1 MAQRI
6 LVGVPPKNHVLL
18 SHDEIDGF
26 TDLGYVCK
34 PVPFSRNDSTAP
46 KMLKLWGVIV
56 KALNIVKQLYAFSPE
71 FLYLN
76 SRFEPV
82 ATTRDFITVLLIKLL
97 YIHKVK
103 IVIKTHGSDISI
115 LQSSSFF
122 FRRMVVPFVRKHV
135 DVWFFLSSEEK
146 ELVRQ
151 YDPVLAQKIFITAN
165 IIDPARS
172 VASLA
177 FRKKYALD
185 DSKFKVLFVG
195 RIVREKGV
203 FSLLESIPML
213 PCKDDCLFVFV
224 GDGPDMKELR
234 QRAESLQVMDY
245 VRFTGFIP
253 DQECDHFYANA
264 DMLAFPTF
272 FNEGF
277 PMALFKSIAAGL
289 PVITTRIRAAKDYL
303 TAPDNVL
310 WVNGESA
317 ESVAKAI
324 SILYGDHA
332 LRKAMSAN
340 NRELAKKFTRL
351 QVCTGMHE
359 VMNSIGSRKPS
370 GQPTPSVRLVE
381 SKHHGK

>member
-1 MAQRI
+1 MALRI

-26 TDLGYVCK
+26 TDLGYTCK
-34 PVPFSRNDSTAP
+34 PVPYGRNDSTAP
-46 KMLKLWGVIV
+46 KVLKLWGVIV
-56 KALNIVKQLYAFSPE
+56 KALNIVKELYAFSPE

-97 YIHKVK
+97 YVRKVK
-103 IVIKTHGSDISI
+103 IVIKTHGSDVSI
-115 LQSSSFF
+115 LQQNSLFY
-122 FRRMVVPFVRKHV
+122 RRLVIPFVRKHV
-135 DVWFFLSSEEK
+135 DAWFFLSSEEK

-151 YDPVLAQKIFITAN
+151 YDAALARKIFITAN
-165 IIDPARS
+165 IVDPARS
-172 VASLA
+172 VASLE

-185 DSKFKVLFVG
+185 ETKFKVLFVG

-213 PCKDDCLFVFV
+213 SIREDCLFVFV
-224 GDGPDMKELR
+224 GDGPDLKAL
-234 QRAESLQVMDY
+234 QQLAETLQVEQY
-245 VRFTGFIP
+245 TRFTGFIP

-310 WVNGESA
+310 WVDGESPD
-317 ESVAKAI
+317 SVAKAI
-324 SILYGDHA
+324 NTLYADHA
-332 LRKAMSAN
+332 LRKAMSEN
-340 NRELAKKFTRL
+340 NRQIAKKFSRA

-359 VMNSIGSRKPS
+359 VMMAIGNGQETAS
-370 GQPTPSVRLVE
+370 GRLIQ
-381 SKHHGK
+381 SKQSGK